1 MIITLFSI
9 VQNTLFSAGTHVK
22 SQGCVLEA
30 GCVVGAGWRTGKKGE
45 GDGRR
50 LSADGGVGLRAV
62 TIAANFSPVEGI
74 LLPSGVFS
82 ALPFCA

>member
-22 SQGCVLEA
+22 SQGCVLED

-45 GDGRR
+45 GLEGWTQIECGWRGGFACGNDCGKFFPRR
-50 LSADGGVGLRAV
+50 RNTFA
-62 TIAANFSPVEGI
+62 
-74 LLPSGVFS
+74 
-82 ALPFCA
+82 